1 MSRAPR
7 RRARGFTL
15 IEVLVSLAIFAMLAA
30 AAVGVLAWTADQQDV
45 IRARMDRTAE
55 LQRAHA
61 LLKADLGQA
70 AVRRT
75 RRSDGV
81 AELSAFTAAPPDDR
95 SRPLMGF
102 VRRGWENPDDAP
114 RASMQYVEYRVADGS
129 LQRSTRAALDGT
141 SAAAPQVLLDGVES
155 VRASYYAR
163 GFWSDGWGGGLDA
176 LPQAVA
182 LEMDV
187 RDFGHVRQVFLL
199 PGEAE

>member
-1 MSRAPR
+1 MRGAARMPV
-7 RRARGFTL
+7 RGFTL
-15 IEVLVSLAIFAMLAA
+15 IEVLVALAIFALLAA
-30 AAVGVLAWTADQQDV
+30 AAVGVLAWTADQQGV
-45 IRARMDRTAE
+45 IRARMARMAE

-81 AELSAFTAAPPDDR
+81 AALSAFTAAPPDER
-95 SRPLMGF
+95 ARPLFGF
-102 VRRGWENPDDAP
+102 VRRGWENPDGAP
-114 RASMQYVEYRVADGS
+114 RASMQYVEYRVDDGR
-129 LQRSTRAALDGT
+129 LQRSTRTALDGT
-141 SAAAPQVLLDGVES
+141 AAAAPQVLLDGVES
-155 VRASYYAR
+155 VQATYYTRSA
-163 GFWSDGWGGGLDA
+163 WSDGWGGGLDA

-182 LEMDV
+182 LELEL

>member
-1 MSRAPR
+1 M
-7 RRARGFTL
+7 
-15 IEVLVSLAIFAMLAA
+15 
-30 AAVGVLAWTADQQDV
+30 
-45 IRARMDRTAE
+45 
-55 LQRAHA
+55 RAHA

-75 RRSDGV
+75 RRSDGM

-95 SRPLMGF
+95 SRPLFGF
-102 VRRGWENPDDAP
+102 VRRGWENTDGAP
-114 RASMQYVEYRVADGS
+114 RASMQYVDYRVADGR

-141 SAAAPQVLLDGVES
+141 AAGAPQVLLDGVES
-155 VRASYYAR
+155 VRAFYYAR
-163 GFWSDGWGGGLDA
+163 GFWSDGWSGGLDT

-182 LEMDV
+182 LEMDL

>member
-1 MSRAPR
+1 MSRASHP
-7 RRARGFTL
+7 RARGFTL

-30 AAVGVLAWTADQQDV
+30 AAVGVLAWTADQQGV

-95 SRPLMGF
+95 SRPLLGF
-102 VRRGWENPDDAP
+102 VRRGWENPDSAP

-129 LQRSTRAALDGT
+129 LQRSTRAALDG
-141 SAAAPQVLLDGVES
+141 SAAGAPQVLLDGVES
-155 VRASYYAR
+155 VRAFYYAR
-163 GFWSDGWGGGLDA
+163 GFWSDGWGGGLA
-176 LPQAVA
+176 TLPQAVA
-182 LEMDV
+182 LEMEV